1 MSLSLSVSSLD
12 VVINQRSV
20 ILEAKLGIVAN
31 RRFNGIFAVIFFLW
45 VTEISQIRML
55 QKLSRC
61 WPFFR
66 VKLKHTD
73 NQFYG
78 LMRGTSFEPFIER
91 FLLSLTHLLNHCA
104 GIVSNQGFNL
114 GPARLSGE
122 R

>member
-31 RRFNGIFAVIFFLW
+31 RRFNDIFAVIFFLW

-66 VKLKHTD
+66 IELKHTD
-73 NQFYG
+73 N
-78 LMRGTSFEPFIER
+78 
-91 FLLSLTHLLNHCA
+91 
-104 GIVSNQGFNL
+104 
-114 GPARLSGE
+114 
-122 R
+122 